1 MALYGF
7 IQRKEGYVLDK
18 KTYVEPEVTKV
29 EFEFNETI
37 AASGCTRIE
46 VYQVASNAA
55 LASQCAN

>member
-1 MALYGF
+1 M
-7 IQRKEGYVLDK
+7 DK